1 MNLKKFFFSDVLIVF
16 IIFLLDRVSK
26 LYVIHLDGLLLN
38 SEIITSKFINIQL
51 VWNEGVA
58 FGLFSFDDKL
68 FYNLITGFIIVV
80 IFILLYFIK
89 KTRGIEKYSFL
100 IILGGALG
108 NVFDRFFYSAVPDF
122 IDIHY
127 DNFHW
132 FIFNVA
138 DIFITLGVIL
148 LVYIEIF
155 SKNKKSL

>member
-80 IFILLYFIK
+80 IFILLYFIT

>member
-1 MNLKKFFFSDVLIVF
+1 MRLKNIIIVLL
-16 IIFLLDRVSK
+16 IFLLDRISK
-26 LYVIHLDGLLLN
+26 IYVIHLDEILLN

-80 IFILLYFIK
+80 IFILLYFIA
-89 KTRGIEKYSFL
+89 KTRGTEKYSFL

-127 DNFHW
+127 DKFHW

-155 SKNKKSL
+155 LKNKKSL